1 MKPRLTH
8 TGITMKS
15 IAACAYS
22 TGASALKRLSDWV
35 ARLYEQ
41 GASKQRIARYLVRWL
56 GWAAIA
62 SAQTGAQAE
71 ARLDRPGTCS
81 HAGNRTTFQD
91 EFIPQSLTN
100 YTGTLFP
107 AGTCGIYFRGLPQA
121 ITVSATTGGNIN
133 CTPSSPEYGATA
145 TCTATPAIGFTADVW
160 GNDCGTGSAA
170 STCTLSNV
178 TSAKSVSAT
187 FTAIPGYVPT
197 GPVSSIVL
205 DPTTPTTLYS
215 GLDGGGVYKKVGAG
229 NWTAA
234 STQPTNLNVK
244 ALAIASAGTTLF
256 AGTDGGGVFKSSNNG
271 VDWAVCKDASNVP
284 NSGLTNLNLRSLA
297 LTGSTLYAGTTA
309 GVFVSTDSCASWA
322 ALNTGMP

>member
-1 MKPRLTH
+1 M
-8 TGITMKS
+8 
-15 IAACAYS
+15 
-22 TGASALKRLSDWV
+22 
-35 ARLYEQ
+35 
-41 GASKQRIARYLVRWL
+41 
-56 GWAAIA
+56 
-62 SAQTGAQAE
+62 
-71 ARLDRPGTCS
+71 
-81 HAGNRTTFQD
+81 
-91 EFIPQSLTN
+91 
-100 YTGTLFP
+100 
-107 AGTCGIYFRGLPQA
+107 
-121 ITVSATTGGNIN
+121 
-133 CTPSSPEYGATA
+133 
-145 TCTATPAIGFTADVW
+145 
-160 GNDCGTGSAA
+160 
-170 STCTLSNV
+170 

-297 LTGSTLYAGTTA
+297 LTGTTLYAGTTA
-309 GVFVSTDSCASWA
+309 GVFVSDNDCASWT
-322 ALNTGMP
+322 ALNTGMT